1 MTKEQIDDIRNI
13 LLINKLFKS
22 LESYEVDMLVDYVRI
37 QKFKPDE
44 KILKFGDQPK
54 YYYIMKQGKAKILV
68 HNDGVHPE
76 DPLIRQK
83 VK

>member
-37 QKFKPDE
+37 
-44 KILKFGDQPK
+44 
-54 YYYIMKQGKAKILV
+54 
-68 HNDGVHPE
+68 
-76 DPLIRQK
+76 
-83 VK
+83 